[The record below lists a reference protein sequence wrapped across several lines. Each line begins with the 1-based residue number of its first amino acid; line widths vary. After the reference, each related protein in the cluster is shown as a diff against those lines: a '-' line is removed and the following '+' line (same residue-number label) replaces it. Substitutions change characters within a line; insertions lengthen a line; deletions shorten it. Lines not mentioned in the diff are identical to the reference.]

1 MSSML
6 NISARRENLNV
17 SPSVVNN
24 VNVNA
29 DFSKLNKIPT
39 KLTRTKSR
47 AILPRE
53 LTEAAQEA
61 AKTDETIKI
70 IHQDGSASVYIEPT
84 PYEAITEDTT
94 EQVDAAYT
102 EQQAEQQ
109 TQQQTQQQT
118 EQQTIKSSIS
128 NEVDVL
134 TQYIKLLREH
144 NIVKAEKFVLNAD
157 ELANIVLLI
166 TQADEVNVSLNQDIG
181 CVSIGK
187 KKQVDN
193 IYIIKDNTRNDFKLF
208 YPSEYAYLRD
218 LRIDLKNVIIS

>member
-29 DFSKLNKIPT
+29 NFSKLNKIPIKPPT
-39 KLTRTKSR
+39 ARATQRNTQQRTRD
-47 AILPRE
+47 I
-53 LTEAAQEA
+53 
-61 AKTDETIKI
+61 ETIDESIKVI
-70 IHQDGSASVYIEPT
+70 NSDGSASVYVEHTPT
-84 PYEAITEDTT
+84 PQGSYYEQIDNNN
-94 EQVDAAYT
+94 EQIDVAYS
-102 EQQAEQQ
+102 E
-109 TQQQTQQQT
+109 QQT
-118 EQQTIKSSIS
+118 EQIQQPQDTQQTIKQSIN
-128 NEVDVL
+128 NEVNVL
-134 TQYIKLLREH
+134 TQYINLLKEH
-144 NIVKAEKFVLNAD
+144 NIVKAEKFILNAD

-166 TQADEVNVSLNQDIG
+166 TQANEVNISLNNDIG

-187 KKQVDN
+187 KRQVDN

-218 LRIDLKNVIIS
+218 LRIDLKNVIIG

>member
-17 SPSVVNN
+17 SPSVINN

-29 DFSKLNKIPT
+29 QFSKLNRIPT
-39 KLTRTKSR
+39 KPPTKPITRSIK
-47 AILPRE
+47 PRTRE
-53 LTEAAQEA
+53 ITNENNNI
-61 AKTDETIKI
+61 DESIKVI
-70 IHQDGSASVYIEPT
+70 NADGSASVYVEPT
-84 PYEAITEDTT
+84 PYEQINENNDTN
-94 EQVDAAYT
+94 EQIDVAYT
-102 EQQAEQQ
+102 EQQDDTTTIQQ
-109 TQQQTQQQT
+109 DNNNDNI
-118 EQQTIKSSIS
+118 IKSSIN
-128 NEVDVL
+128 NEVNVL

-144 NIVKAEKFVLNAD
+144 NIIKAEKFVLTAD

-166 TQADEVNVSLNQDIG
+166 TQANEVNISLNNDIG

-187 KKQVDN
+187 KRQVDN

-218 LRIDLKNVIIS
+218 LRVDLKNVMIC